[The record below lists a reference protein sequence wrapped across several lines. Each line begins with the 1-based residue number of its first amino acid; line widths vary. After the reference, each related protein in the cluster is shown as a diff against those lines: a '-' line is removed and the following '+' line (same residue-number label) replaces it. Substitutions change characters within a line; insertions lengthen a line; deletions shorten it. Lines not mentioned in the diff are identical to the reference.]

1 MNEEKTKER
10 IEAVAKTNFGIVFYS
25 PHNSTYHNLL
35 MAREIILKYRSSE
48 TLIGI
53 VKNIGSNDQSV
64 TITNLSEIDIN
75 DIDSLTTI
83 LLVEMILELLI

>member
-1 MNEEKTKER
+1 
-10 IEAVAKTNFGIVFYS
+10 
-25 PHNSTYHNLL
+25 

-83 LLVEMILELLI
+83 FIGRDDTRVADIKIKKMVTSLY